1 MESPGSRNTRGTH
14 QQPPIS
20 VCIYCTGQNTLAGA
34 SYLEKLRSVF
44 AGRPGR
50 KVKLTLIL
58 KAFEEKMHLNGHLD
72 FECEEW
78 LLFLEIILHSVDP
91 GHCGVELITERGE
104 A

>member
-1 MESPGSRNTRGTH
+1 
-14 QQPPIS
+14 
-20 VCIYCTGQNTLAGA
+20 
-34 SYLEKLRSVF
+34 
-44 AGRPGR
+44 
-50 KVKLTLIL
+50 
-58 KAFEEKMHLNGHLD
+58 MHLNGHLD